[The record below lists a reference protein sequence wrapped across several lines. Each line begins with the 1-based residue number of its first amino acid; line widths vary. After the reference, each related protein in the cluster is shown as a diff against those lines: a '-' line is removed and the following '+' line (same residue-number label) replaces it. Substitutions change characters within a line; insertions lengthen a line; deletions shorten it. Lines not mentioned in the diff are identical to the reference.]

1 MSLLDYV
8 HCSASFP
15 NPRGPLSTRIPSA
28 AIESAN
34 PEVCAALNR
43 EPPESVRHS
52 RKGNK
57 PRVYSP
63 KEWAEIGKMAVD
75 IGASAAARR
84 FSKKS
89 GYTVN
94 VSMACR
100 FKQLHLEE
108 RQAKRLRE
116 EEDLTVS
123 TLPLKKKGWPLLL
136 GNWEVRRAGTRIYS
150 KVVGTWL
157 YNSSYCCC

>member
-1 MSLLDYV
+1 
-8 HCSASFP
+8 
-15 NPRGPLSTRIPSA
+15 
-28 AIESAN
+28 
-34 PEVCAALNR
+34 
-43 EPPESVRHS
+43 
-52 RKGNK
+52 
-57 PRVYSP
+57 
-63 KEWAEIGKMAVD
+63 MAVD

-123 TLPLKKKGWPLLL
+123 TLPLKKKG
-136 GNWEVRRAGTRIYS
+136 
-150 KVVGTWL
+150 
-157 YNSSYCCC
+157 